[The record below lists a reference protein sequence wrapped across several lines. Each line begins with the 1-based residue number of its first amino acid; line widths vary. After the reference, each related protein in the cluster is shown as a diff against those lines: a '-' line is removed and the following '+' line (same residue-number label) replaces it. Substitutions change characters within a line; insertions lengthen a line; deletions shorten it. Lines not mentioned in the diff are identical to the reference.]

1 MSLSESMYYLIA
13 VLSLL
18 NFGRVLLMLLGS
30 DYYDIKQ
37 ARKAF
42 HNRKANAYQ
51 PLISIIIPAYN
62 EEMGVIRT
70 IESVRKSTYQN
81 YEIIVVD
88 DGSKDRTASMVR
100 EYIRNLTTL
109 QTAGYLARKA
119 RSGLL
124 RRRYVRVQPAS
135 ARILLV
141 SQQNGGKGA
150 ALNNGIKNYAKGDL
164 VMVVDADSLVHRK
177 AVERMVAHFRDP
189 MVMAAASNVKV
200 IPSKTVLGVAQR
212 IEYLISYRMKRSLTT
227 LGMEYIIGGVGSTF
241 RRNMLLECNLY
252 DTDTMTEDIDLTL
265 KLIKKYGNKQF
276 KVHYAADALTYTEHV
291 LSFRSL
297 VKQRYRWKFGRFQSL
312 LKNRSLMLSHSKD
325 YSRQLTWYQLP
336 YALLGEFIL
345 LLEPIL
351 VLYILVVTIEYL
363 DITSLLWV
371 YSIVSS
377 FVLLMMLGE
386 DSESFRTKAGM
397 SLILPFVY
405 FLMYILTAVEFLALI
420 KSIRTS
426 KQLFSKERI
435 EGSWEHVE
443 RSGTPLTIPV

>member
-1 MSLSESMYYLIA
+1 MTMTEFMYYLIA
-13 VLSLL
+13 VLSLF
-18 NFGRVLLMLLGS
+18 NFGRVLAMLLGS

-37 ARKAF
+37 AAKLHRNKKATPF
-42 HNRKANAYQ
+42 Q
-51 PLISIIIPAYN
+51 PLISVIIPAYN

-70 IESVRKSTYQN
+70 LESVRKSTYQN
-81 YEIIVVD
+81 YEIIIVD
-88 DGSKDRTASMVR
+88 DGSTDNTAPMVR
-100 EYIRNLTTL
+100 EYIRGLTTYH
-109 QTAGYLARKA
+109 TSGYLARQA

-124 RRRYVRVQPAS
+124 RRRFMHVAADKKRTV
-135 ARILLV
+135 LV
-141 SQQNGGKGA
+141 SQRNGGKGA

-177 AVERMVAHFRDP
+177 AIERMVAHFRDP
-189 MVMAAASNVKV
+189 NIMAAASNVKV
-200 IPSKTVLGVAQR
+200 IPSKSVLGAAQR
-212 IEYLISYRMKRSLTT
+212 IEYLVSYRMKRSLTA

-241 RRNMLLECNLY
+241 RRSMLLECNLY

-265 KLIKKYGNKQF
+265 KLIKRYGNKQF

-312 LKNRSLMLSHSKD
+312 LKNRSLLFSGSKE

-336 YALLGEFIL
+336 YALFGEFVL

-351 VLYILVVTIEYL
+351 VAYILVVTFQYL
-363 DITSLLWV
+363 DITSMVWV
-371 YSIVSS
+371 YTIVSS

-386 DSESFRTKAGM
+386 DSESFRSKVGM

-405 FLMYILTAVEFLALI
+405 FLMYILTAVEFLALL
-420 KSIRTS
+420 KSIRQS
-426 KQLFSKERI
+426 KTLFSKEHI

-443 RSGTPLTIPV
+443 RSGKPLVLPV